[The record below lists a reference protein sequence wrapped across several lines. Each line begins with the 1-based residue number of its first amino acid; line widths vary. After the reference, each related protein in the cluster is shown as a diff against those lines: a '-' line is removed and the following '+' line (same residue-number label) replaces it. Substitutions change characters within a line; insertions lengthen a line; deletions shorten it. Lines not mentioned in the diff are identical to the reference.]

1 MSGIEEILNII
12 DSQQKQTEDNLVSA
26 AEHKASAIIYDGN
39 EKAEKAYEE
48 HIKKM
53 TEQLAHDFD
62 NACSS
67 ADAAMKRRVLARK
80 IGLIDETI
88 EAALAKL
95 DKLPDS
101 EYFAVLGRLAAK
113 RLRAGEGVLSL
124 SRRDLGR
131 VPDSFIKELSAAA
144 EKVGGSVKLDT
155 EPADIENGFILT
167 YGLISEN
174 CSFRAVVE
182 AEREGVRD
190 TAARVLFGQVV

>member
-1 MSGIEEILNII
+1 MPGIDEILNII
-12 DSQQKQTEDNLVSA
+12 DSQQKQTEENLVSA

-53 TEQLAHDFD
+53 SEQLEHDFV
-62 NACSS
+62 NSCSS
-67 ADAAMKRRVLARK
+67 VDASMKRKVLSRK
-80 IGLIDETI
+80 ISLIDETI
-88 EAALAKL
+88 EATLSKL
-95 DKLPDS
+95 DKLPDK
-101 EYFAVLGRLAAK
+101 EYFDVIGKLAAK
-113 RLRAGEGVLSL
+113 RIRSGEGILSL
-124 SRRDLGR
+124 SRRDLDR
-131 VPDSFIKELSAAA
+131 VPDTLMKTLTEAAVKA
-144 EKVGGSVKLDT
+144 GGSIRLDS

-190 TAARVLFGQVV
+190 TAARILFGQVV

>member
-1 MSGIEEILNII
+1 MPGIDEILNII
-12 DSQQKQTEDNLVSA
+12 DSQQKQTEENLVSA

-53 TEQLAHDFD
+53 SEQLAHDYD

-67 ADAAMKRRVLARK
+67 ADAAMKRRILSRK
-80 IGLIDETI
+80 IELIDAAI
-88 EAALAKL
+88 ENALAKL
-95 DKLPDS
+95 DKLPKE
-101 EYFAVLGRLAAK
+101 EYFAVIERLAVK

-124 SRRDLGR
+124 GKRDLDR
-131 VPDSFIKELSAAA
+131 VPADFIKKLSAEA
-144 EKVGGSVKLDT
+144 EKRGGSVKLGS
-155 EPADIENGFILT
+155 EPADIENGFILS

-190 TAARVLFGQVV
+190 TAARVLFEVV

>member
-39 EKAEKAYEE
+39 ETAEKAYEE

-95 DKLPDS
+95 DKLPDG

>member
-26 AEHKASAIIYDGN
+26 AEHKASAIIYDGK

-53 TEQLAHDFD
+53 SEQLAHDFD

-67 ADAAMKRRVLARK
+67 ADATMKRRVLARK

-88 EAALAKL
+88 EKALAKL

-101 EYFAVLGRLAAK
+101 EYFAVIGKLAAK

-124 SRRDLGR
+124 SKRDLGR
-131 VPDSFIKELSAAA
+131 VPDSFMKELSAAA
-144 EKVGGSVKLDT
+144 EKVGGSVKLDSQ
-155 EPADIENGFILT
+155 PADIENGFILT

>member
-26 AEHKASAIIYDGN
+26 AEHKASAIIYDGK

-53 TEQLAHDFD
+53 SEQLAHDFD

-88 EAALAKL
+88 EKALAKL

-101 EYFAVLGRLAAK
+101 EYFAVIGKLAAK

-124 SRRDLGR
+124 SKRDLGR
-131 VPDSFIKELSAAA
+131 VPDSFMKELSAAA
-144 EKVGGSVKLDT
+144 VKVGGSVKLDSQ
-155 EPADIENGFILT
+155 PADIENGFILT

>member
-26 AEHKASAIIYDGN
+26 AEHKASAIIYDGK

-53 TEQLAHDFD
+53 SEQLAHDFD

-88 EAALAKL
+88 EAALTKL

-101 EYFAVLGRLAAK
+101 EYFAVIGKLAAK

-124 SRRDLGR
+124 SKRDLGR
-131 VPDSFIKELSAAA
+131 VPDSFMKELSAAA
-144 EKVGGSVKLDT
+144 VKVGGSVKLDSQ
-155 EPADIENGFILT
+155 PADIENGFILT

>member
-67 ADAAMKRRVLARK
+67 ADAAMKRRVLE
-80 IGLIDETI
+80 D
-88 EAALAKL
+88 
-95 DKLPDS
+95 
-101 EYFAVLGRLAAK
+101 
-113 RLRAGEGVLSL
+113 RAH
-124 SRRDLGR
+124 RRDYRGGACEARQAPRQR
-131 VPDSFIKELSAAA
+131 VFR
-144 EKVGGSVKLDT
+144 
-155 EPADIENGFILT
+155 
-167 YGLISEN
+167 
-174 CSFRAVVE
+174 CSRQ
-182 AEREGVRD
+182 
-190 TAARVLFGQVV
+190 ARG

>member
-1 MSGIEEILNII
+1 MSGIDEILNII
-12 DSQQKQTEDNLVSA
+12 DSQQKQTEENLVSA

-53 TEQLAHDFD
+53 TEQLAHDYD

-67 ADAAMKRRVLARK
+67 ADAAMKRRVLSRK
-80 IGLIDETI
+80 IELIDETI

-95 DKLPDS
+95 DKLPAE
-101 EYFAVLGRLAAK
+101 EYFAVIGKLAAK

-124 SRRDLGR
+124 SKRDLDR
-131 VPDSFIKELSAAA
+131 VPADFIKKLSAEA
-144 EKVGGSVKLDT
+144 EKLGGSVKLGS
-155 EPADIENGFILT
+155 EPADIENGFILS

-190 TAARVLFGQVV
+190 TAARVLFEVV

>member
-1 MSGIEEILNII
+1 M
-12 DSQQKQTEDNLVSA
+12 
-26 AEHKASAIIYDGN
+26 
-39 EKAEKAYEE
+39 
-48 HIKKM
+48 
-53 TEQLAHDFD
+53 
-62 NACSS
+62 
-67 ADAAMKRRVLARK
+67 
-80 IGLIDETI
+80 
-88 EAALAKL
+88 
-95 DKLPDS
+95 
-101 EYFAVLGRLAAK
+101 
-113 RLRAGEGVLSL
+113 LSL

>member
-88 EAALAKL
+88 EAALSKL

-124 SRRDLGR
+124 SGRDLAR
-131 VPDSFIKELSAAA
+131 VPDSFMKELSAAA

>member
-1 MSGIEEILNII
+1 MPGIDEILNII
-12 DSQQKQTEDNLVSA
+12 DSQQKQTEENLVSA

-39 EKAEKAYEE
+39 EKAEKAFEE

-53 TEQLAHDFD
+53 SEQLAHDFD

-67 ADAAMKRRVLARK
+67 ADAAMKRRILSRK
-80 IGLIDETI
+80 TELIDETV
-88 EAALAKL
+88 EAAIEKL
-95 DKLPDS
+95 DKLPTD
-101 EYFAVLGRLAAK
+101 EYFAVLGRLAVK

-124 SRRDLGR
+124 SMRDLGR

-144 EKVGGSVKLDT
+144 EKAGGSVKLGSA
-155 EPADIENGFILT
+155 PADIENGFILT

>member
-26 AEHKASAIIYDGN
+26 AEHKASAIIYDGK

-53 TEQLAHDFD
+53 SEQLAHDFD

-88 EAALAKL
+88 EKALAKL

-101 EYFAVLGRLAAK
+101 EYFAVIGKLAAK

-124 SRRDLGR
+124 SKHDLGR
-131 VPDSFIKELSAAA
+131 VPDSFMKELSAAA
-144 EKVGGSVKLDT
+144 EKVGGSVKLDSQ
-155 EPADIENGFILT
+155 PADIENGFILT